1 MDYISREDAFNAMS
15 ATNLISNLDSV
26 ITDDAHR
33 YHRAAERIIASI
45 PSADVVERKT
55 GTWRHYE
62 NNLTCSECGDVF
74 YDDIMDYCGDKVPHY
89 CPNCGA
95 KMEGNE

>member
-45 PSADVVERKT
+45 PSADVIEVIRCKECKYFLAPWGCEFLGDGCRVNKNGYCFFAER
-55 GTWRHYE
+55 RE
-62 NNLTCSECGDVF
+62 E
-74 YDDIMDYCGDKVPHY
+74 
-89 CPNCGA
+89 
-95 KMEGNE
+95 